1 MFKNNNHEFLYYLRH
16 NRGTYN
22 TNKLKFAMS
31 IATKV
36 CSTINGGIKW

>member
-31 IATKV
+31 IATKCAV
-36 CSTINGGIKW
+36 QLIERL